1 MLGAEYRVL
10 GAESICAASFP
21 ASAHSCPCAFG
32 MRIVI
37 LSRMDA
43 TLQYIP
49 IMIFGFAASLGLT
62 PLSRQIAMR
71 LGVVDKPNAPRKT
84 HKDHKPMMGGLAIY
98 LGLTLSVL
106 LFSPP
111 QHIRELM
118 AIVAGAGLLTVIGAI
133 DDRYNLSWR
142 LRFLV
147 QFVAA
152 VVLILSGI
160 HFDITG
166 TLLLDVPITLVWVVA
181 LTNATNFLDN
191 MDGLTAGLSA
201 IAAGF
206 FLLIAITQ
214 GQILVSL
221 LAAAIFGSALGF
233 LTYNFAPSSTFMGDM
248 GALPLGYLLA
258 TLAIK
263 LDLTNIPQV
272 AAWIVPVLVLA
283 LPIFDINLVVWTRIA
298 EGRSPA
304 EAGRDHTSHR
314 LLTLGFDSR
323 QTLMILYT
331 ICLAFGAL
339 GLYISQSEP
348 DRALLVGVGGFAVF
362 LLCYVPMVYIRE
374 RFQKAPKP

>member
-1 MLGAEYRVL
+1 
-10 GAESICAASFP
+10 
-21 ASAHSCPCAFG
+21 
-32 MRIVI
+32 
-37 LSRMDA
+37 MDA

-98 LGLTLSVL
+98 VGLTLAVL

-111 QHIRELM
+111 QHIRELA
-118 AIVAGAGLLTVIGAI
+118 AIVAGAGLLTVVGAI

-142 LRFLV
+142 LRFIV
-147 QFVAA
+147 QFLAAA
-152 VVLILSGI
+152 VLIGFGI
-160 HFDITG
+160 TFDMTG
-166 TLLLDVPITLVWVVA
+166 IIWLDVPITLVWVVA

-201 IAAGF
+201 IAGGF
-206 FLLIAITQ
+206 FLLIAITH

-263 LDLTNIPQV
+263 LDLTGQPQL
-272 AAWIVPVLVLA
+272 AALIVPILVLA
-283 LPIFDINLVVWTRIA
+283 LPVFDINLVVWTRLA

-314 LLTLGFDSR
+314 LLSLGFDSR
-323 QTLMILYT
+323 QTLMILYVSC
-331 ICLAFGAL
+331 IIFGAL
-339 GLYISQSEP
+339 GLYTSQAEGNT
-348 DRALLVGVGGFAVF
+348 ALLVGIGG
-362 LLCYVPMVYIRE
+362 LLLLLSIYVPMVLIRQ
-374 RFQKAPKP
+374 RVQKKPQNA

>member
-1 MLGAEYRVL
+1 
-10 GAESICAASFP
+10 
-21 ASAHSCPCAFG
+21 
-32 MRIVI
+32 
-37 LSRMDA
+37 MDA

-98 LGLTLSVL
+98 VGLTLAVL

-111 QHIRELM
+111 QHIRELA
-118 AIVAGAGLLTVIGAI
+118 AIVAGAGLLTLVGAI

-147 QFVAA
+147 QFLAA
-152 VVLILSGI
+152 SMLILFGV

-166 TLLLDVPITLVWVVA
+166 TLWLDVPITLVWVVA

-191 MDGLTAGLSA
+191 MDGLTAGLST

-263 LDLTNIPQV
+263 LDLTGQPHL
-272 AAWIVPVLVLA
+272 AALLVPLLVLA
-283 LPIFDINLVVWTRIA
+283 LPVFDINLVVWTRLA

-314 LLTLGFDSR
+314 LLSLGFGSR
-323 QTLMILYT
+323 QTLLILYAS
-331 ICLAFGAL
+331 CFLFGVLGLLVSQAAPDAALAL
-339 GLYISQSEP
+339 GIGGLSLLLLLYM
-348 DRALLVGVGGFAVF
+348 
-362 LLCYVPMVYIRE
+362 PMVLIRE
-374 RFQKAPKP
+374 QVQKRPQA